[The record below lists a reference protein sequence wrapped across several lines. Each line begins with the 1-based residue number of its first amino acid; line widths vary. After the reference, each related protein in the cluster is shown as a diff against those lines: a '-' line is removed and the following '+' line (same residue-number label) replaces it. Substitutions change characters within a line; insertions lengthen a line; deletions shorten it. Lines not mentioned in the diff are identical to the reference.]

1 MWMVDRWWK
10 KCGSDL
16 NFIQEIKMWLFSYPI
31 FYYVEVFDRVH
42 SHTSA
47 QHNRI
52 SLIRM
57 KKDTHFLL
65 LQWALA
71 NNNTRQYTFS
81 LSNTLGI
88 ACQVL
93 IGDSKSEESVRMCI
107 IGVLLFAKL
116 TEGVEMVTIGAT
128 IREFCVI
135 FRSRMHLFFI
145 FICRISIILSTS
157 ARMRLL
163 RVKIID

>member
-1 MWMVDRWWK
+1 MGTNVNGTSLTRLGTVNNQ
-10 KCGSDL
+10 CGPS
-16 NFIQEIKMWLFSYPI
+16 FK
-31 FYYVEVFDRVH
+31 
-42 SHTSA
+42 A
-47 QHNRI
+47 QKLYNGPYDPI
-52 SLIRM
+52 SLPVRELKRTNIRP
-57 KKDTHFLL
+57 T
-65 LQWALA
+65 
-71 NNNTRQYTFS
+71 YTFS

-93 IGDSKSEESVRMCI
+93 IGDSKSEESVRMCYF
-107 IGVLLFAKL
+107 GVYCSLQL